1 MKKVLGTDHKSPYAV
16 SITV

>member
-1 MKKVLGTDHKSPYAV
+1 MGKVSGTDHKSPYAV